1 MSCLFV
7 HQRHGG
13 PDGDVVPADDAEQ
26 GAVCLYIRDMADRMG
41 TSFLQMTLNK
51 ELSRHIQQTL
61 PTIRNSL
68 RTRMLEIK
76 KELGQIEDVSSPA
89 AMRNVLMK

>member
-1 MSCLFV
+1 
-7 HQRHGG
+7 
-13 PDGDVVPADDAEQ
+13 
-26 GAVCLYIRDMADRMG
+26 MADRMG

-61 PTIRNSL
+61 PAIRNSL

>member
-1 MSCLFV
+1 MYV
-7 HQRHGG
+7 I
-13 PDGDVVPADDAEQ
+13 PADDTKLE
-26 GAVCLYIRDMADRMG
+26 AVCLFIRDMADRMG

-61 PTIRNSL
+61 PAIRKRL